1 MKKGKNSYTSIYY
14 PLLWSFL
21 DQDFPY
27 FKTKNPVSFALSILF
42 CAFYAF
48 LRQNS
53 VLGVL
58 DTVWLQYE
66 ILVVS
71 NMISN
76 TILKADII
84 INKAST
90 LYEIAIKFVIPE
102 LLMVF
107 SFLHFLRNLMVIL
120 KVRTQMP
127 LNITNPIDS
136 NHSAQQLLG
145 YMWPKNP
152 SNKSDFYI

>member
-14 PLLWSFL
+14 PLLWSCL

-27 FKTKNPVSFALSILF
+27 FKTKNLVSYTLSIWF
-42 CAFYAF
+42 CAFHAF
-48 LRQNS
+48 LGQNS

-66 ILVVS
+66 ILVMS

-76 TILKADII
+76 NNLKADII

-90 LYEIAIKFVIPE
+90 LYEIAIKIVIPE

-107 SFLHFLRNLMVIL
+107 SFLHFLRDLMVIL

-127 LNITNPIDS
+127 LNIINPIDS

-145 YMWPKNP
+145 YIWP
-152 SNKSDFYI
+152 